1 MSEPRRD
8 PPHPLE
14 STLELTPEDARDR
27 GADADAKEAGLPFV
41 PASADSNPYAA
52 PSGGPPKVRVA
63 SGTLDTESV
72 RRLAAAAWD
81 SPPPVGTAPPAEAPP
96 KVVSQA
102 AEGPPKVVSQAAE
115 RRGWKVAPRAA
126 ATASAPQTKALGDMS
141 VLAVSNAAADPVP
154 GAPRG
159 AAAPAPVRP
168 ASPAIELL
176 FCDADLAPRLRK
188 RSEYSSLLAASALA
202 PDGSPEEQKESQARR
217 DVGLALAK
225 GQPSP
230 ASAVEAAFS
239 EAFEQ
244 PVFIP
249 PLLLVQA
256 RLSLPFDEHA
266 HLEAIVASA
275 SPFAEGQRRLE
286 AVLDEARE
294 LLKAPRVRGPETFAA
309 DLVFRIQEAFSR
321 GQRRLP
327 PRYLEEQTE
336 RLLLEQRAYQT
347 RTLFGDSVIRA
358 LCTFASGAVL
368 VVYLPEH
375 LRAELPLFPD
385 FEARLFVEARPRA
398 DRYEARPLALRALS
412 AGRLVQPG

>member
-275 SPFAEGQRRLE
+275 SPSPRAKGASKPSSTKRASCSRPR
-286 AVLDEARE
+286 ACA
-294 LLKAPRVRGPETFAA
+294 APRRSPRTSSSAYKKPFRAGRGASRPAIWKS
-309 DLVFRIQEAFSR
+309 RREA
-321 GQRRLP
+321 P
-327 PRYLEEQTE
+327 PGTAR
-336 RLLLEQRAYQT
+336 YQT